1 MEHRIGHRQ
10 SINEAVLLC
19 EGSNNTVRGIV
30 TDLSISGAFI
40 RAQSSLGP
48 ESTLKVFLKRS
59 GEGKLPSASVLA
71 HVVRQAAD
79 GFAVEWAQFAPRA
92 ICIRL
97 NKRWLYE
104 NEADMR
110 QLSASERLSERPF
123 SSKPSPVGDE
133 SDSVL
138 QD

>member
-48 ESTLKVFLKRS
+48 ESTLKVLLKRS

-97 NKRWLYE
+97 NRRWLDE
-104 NEADMR
+104 NQANMR
-110 QLSASERLSERPF
+110 QLSASEGPAHPPGAGFNGRSD
-123 SSKPSPVGDE
+123 DE
-133 SDSVL
+133 SGSVL